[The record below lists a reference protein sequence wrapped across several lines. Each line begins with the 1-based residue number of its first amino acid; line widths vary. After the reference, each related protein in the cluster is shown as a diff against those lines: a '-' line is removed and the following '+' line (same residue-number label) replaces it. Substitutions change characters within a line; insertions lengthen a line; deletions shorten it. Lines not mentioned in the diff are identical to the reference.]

1 MGGGRSFSAEC
12 TGVTWTS
19 DDQISCNSP
28 PGIGGDYDI
37 EVEVCGQATNA
48 SVSTEQGRAHN
59 ATSLTATSPW
69 PATFW
74 YHPPTCMAIRV
85 LPAAGSLGIPAEG
98 LAHHEAPRRVLPS
111 PGDEG
116 AQAAWSAL
124 LARTQGPEGT
134 NAALQTAAFLL
145 DPAGDE
151 NLLIEGRYFGPSD
164 VEAGQ
169 PLGLPEI
176 VLVSESSAPM
186 AGRGSHSIQ
195 FPCRAGTLQRLN
207 DSFVHCISESLGAA
221 SGSAAPT
228 DTSSYPVVV
237 EAALGLSA
245 GDLDGASASVPIA
258 YAPWFTQFG
267 LVATEAASSSLPL
280 LGYPGTVLAP

>member
-1 MGGGRSFSAEC
+1 M
-12 TGVTWTS
+12 
-19 DDQISCNSP
+19 
-28 PGIGGDYDI
+28 
-37 EVEVCGQATNA
+37 CGQATNA
-48 SVSTEQGRAHN
+48 SASTEQGRAHN
-59 ATSLTATSPW
+59 ATSPTATSPW

-74 YHPPTCMAIRV
+74 FRPPTCAAIRV
-85 LPAAGSLGIPAEG
+85 LPMAGSLGISADG
-98 LAHHEAPRRVLPS
+98 LAQFEAPRRLLPS

-124 LARTQGPEGT
+124 LARTQGSEGA

-145 DPAGDE
+145 DPAGGE
-151 NLLIEGRYFGPSD
+151 KLLIEGRYFGPSD
-164 VEAGQ
+164 AEAGQ

-207 DSFVHCISESLGAA
+207 DSFVQCMSESLSTA
-221 SGSAAPT
+221 SGSAAPAS
-228 DTSSYPVVV
+228 TSSYPVVV

-245 GDLDGASASVPIA
+245 GDLDGLSASVPIA

-267 LVATEAASSSLPL
+267 LVATEASASSLPL
-280 LGYPGTVLAP
+280 LGYPGTALPP